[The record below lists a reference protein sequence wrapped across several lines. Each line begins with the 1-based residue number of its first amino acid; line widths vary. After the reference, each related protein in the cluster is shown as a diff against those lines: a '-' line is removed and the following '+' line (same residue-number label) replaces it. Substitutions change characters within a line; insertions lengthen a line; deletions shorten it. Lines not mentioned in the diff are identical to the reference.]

1 MDKIELIKDVL
12 RSYFECDDA
21 GNPNPGFDDDMTAQ
35 DALDEIREIVGSI

>member
-12 RSYFECDDA
+12 RRYFECDDA

-35 DALDEIREIVGSI
+35 DAVDEIHEIVGSI

>member
-12 RSYFECDDA
+12 RNYFECDDA

-35 DALDEIREIVGSI
+35 DALDEIHEIVGSI